1 MTSILITGS
10 TGFVGSQIISL
21 LANTNIEIVLVVRSG
36 KENKYRKI
44 SNVKKIISTND
55 IFEESIDWW
64 VDACDGID
72 LVLHTAWYM
81 EPGKCIQSKKNYDC
95 LSGSLNLIKG
105 ATKAKIKRFVG
116 IGTCF
121 EYDLTVG
128 DLSIDTPLKPN
139 SLYGASKAL
148 LYLNALDWFSRTNI
162 DFVWC
167 RLFYLHGENESP
179 NRLVKYI
186 RTRLENRKYAELT
199 NGDQIRD
206 FLHISDACKMII
218 ELVHGDQVGP
228 VNICSENPITVRK
241 LAENIAD
248 EYGRRDLLKFG
259 TRQKNKIDPQRIVG
273 ISNFVHAKKR

>member
-1 MTSILITGS
+1 MTSVLITGS
-10 TGFVGSQIISL
+10 TGFVGSQIMSL
-21 LANTNIEIVLVVRSG
+21 LANTKIEIVLVVREG
-36 KENKYRKI
+36 KENKYRKL

-55 IFEESIDWW
+55 LFKESIDWW
-64 VDACDGID
+64 ENACNGVD

-81 EPGKCIQSKKNYDC
+81 EPGKCIQSKKNYEC

-116 IGTCF
+116 VGTCF

-167 RLFYLHGENESP
+167 RLFYLYGENESP

-206 FLHISDACKMII
+206 FLDISRACEMII
-218 ELVHGDQVGP
+218 ELMCGDQVGP
-228 VNICSENPITVRK
+228 VNICSENPMTVRK

-259 TRQKNKIDPQRIVG
+259 KRQKKIIDPQRIVG
-273 ISNFVHAKKR
+273 ISNFVYRK